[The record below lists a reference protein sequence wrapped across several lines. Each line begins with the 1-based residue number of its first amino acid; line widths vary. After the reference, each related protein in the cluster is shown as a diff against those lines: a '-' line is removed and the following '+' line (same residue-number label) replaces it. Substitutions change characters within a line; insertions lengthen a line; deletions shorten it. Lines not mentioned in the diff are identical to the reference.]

1 MSPVFSQNTSLEE
14 EMSVP
19 LAKACVWIMLPTR
32 LGEDCAVVT
41 RAEEALTC
49 GVTPGLL
56 LGMVFF
62 TSKLTSFISIW
73 EMADRKQDP

>member
-1 MSPVFSQNTSLEE
+1 MDHAANMTG
-14 EMSVP
+14 
-19 LAKACVWIMLPTR
+19 R
-32 LGEDCAVVT
+32 DCAVVT

-56 LGMVFF
+56 LGMVFV

-73 EMADRKQDP
+73 EMTDRKQDP